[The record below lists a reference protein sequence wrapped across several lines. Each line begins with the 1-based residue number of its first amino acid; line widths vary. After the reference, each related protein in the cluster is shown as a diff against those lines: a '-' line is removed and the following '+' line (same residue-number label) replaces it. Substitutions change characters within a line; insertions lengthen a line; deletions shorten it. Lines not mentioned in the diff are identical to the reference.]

1 METIT
6 QVISRMKKEE
16 MQEEEKPSPS
26 CKISWQKDEQ
36 CLTVD
41 GNDSVVTQNR
51 DYKRFLIENS
61 PDKQHAICHDV
72 DNCYFGDSPT
82 LSELGKIYGSGLPK
96 AWLIPQL
103 ANLCEYCG
111 LKQDASSLQLKE
123 LAIIIYNKYYWLKVD
138 ELLLFFYRFKCNCY
152 RHFYCY
158 FDPMAVMESL
168 RLFTDE
174 RYQAHIKREQKER
187 ERQKEIDGK
196 NAISYEEYMKIN
208 GQKIFK

>member
-6 QVISRMKKEE
+6 PINSQMKKERIR
-16 MQEEEKPSPS
+16 EEEKQSLS

-36 CLTVD
+36 CLA
-41 GNDSVVTQNR
+41 GNGDNSVVVHDC
-51 DYKRFLIENS
+51 DYKQFLVKNS
-61 PDKQHAICHDV
+61 PDRQYEVCHNE
-72 DNCYFGDSPT
+72 DNCYFGNSPT
-82 LSELGKIYGSGLPK
+82 LSELGKVYGSGLPK

-103 ANLCEYCG
+103 VNLCEYCG

-158 FDPMAVMESL
+158 FDPMTVMESL
-168 RLFTDE
+168 RRFTDE
-174 RYQAHIKREQKER
+174 RYQAHIKREQTER

-196 NAISYEEYMKIN
+196 NAVSYEEYMKIN